1 MKYRWV
7 IFFSMLGG
15 LLLYTG
21 RQAERFLPAHP
32 VLAWTFTVG
41 LFFLMFVW
49 QFLARSGTSRID
61 SRAFRAF
68 AWAGSIALGIWAT
81 FILFWLPFDLG
92 KEIFSLARALM
103 STRYEDFLRSIHLA
117 NWIPAGLFIL
127 SMGLAGLGLEEALTG
142 PRVVEVSLP
151 IQNLPPELRGL
162 KIAHITDLHIGP
174 MIRQGYVDQV
184 VEKVLALQPD
194 LIAFTGDLADGTSD
208 VLAAQVQPLA
218 RLKAPLGVYFV
229 TGNHEYYW
237 GAEEWLEKARALG
250 FTTLVNENRVVT
262 RAGIKILVAGV
273 TDLHAEHFLP
283 EHRSDRRKAVASPE
297 PTAFKLLLAHRPTN
311 YVEAEPLGFALQ
323 LSGHTHGGQF
333 FPFSLLIPFF
343 YKYYRGLNRY
353 KDMWLYVNP
362 GTGYW
367 GPPHRF
373 LVPAEIT
380 LLRLTS
386 PLIEGAKDVRKDG

>member
-21 RQAERFLPAHP
+21 RQAEGLLPAHP
-32 VLAWTFTVG
+32 FLAWALTVG
-41 LFFLMFVW
+41 LFILMFSW

-68 AWAGSIALGIWAT
+68 AWAGSIALGIWTT

-92 KEIFSLARALM
+92 KGIFSLVRTIASPARL
-103 STRYEDFLRSIHLA
+103 SFLQAIPWVS
-117 NWIPAGLFIL
+117 WIPASLFIL

-142 PRVVEVSLP
+142 PRVVDVTLP
-151 IQNLPPELRGL
+151 IRNLPSGLQGL
-162 KIAHITDLHIGP
+162 KIVQITDLHIGP
-174 MIRQGYVDQV
+174 MIRQGYVEQV
-184 VEKVLALQPD
+184 VRDVMAQKPD
-194 LIAFTGDLADGTSD
+194 LIAFTGDLADGTAE
-208 VLAAQVQPLA
+208 VLSAQVQPLA
-218 RLKAPLGVYFV
+218 QLKAPLGVYFV

-237 GAEEWLEKARALG
+237 GAEEWLAKARELG
-250 FTTLVNENRVVT
+250 FTTLINENRMVNRSGV
-262 RAGIKILVAGV
+262 KILVAGV
-273 TDLHAEHFLP
+273 TDLHAQHFLP
-283 EHRSDRRKAVASPE
+283 EHRSDPRKAAASTE
-297 PTAFKLLLAHRPTN
+297 ETGFKLLLAHRPTS
-311 YVEAEPLGFALQ
+311 YIEAESLGFDLQ

-333 FPFSLLIPFF
+333 FPFSLLIPLF
-343 YKYYRGLNRY
+343 YKYYRGLNRHGR
-353 KDMWLYVNP
+353 MWLYVNP

-380 LLRLTS
+380 LLRLAADS
-386 PLIEGAKDVRKDG
+386 G